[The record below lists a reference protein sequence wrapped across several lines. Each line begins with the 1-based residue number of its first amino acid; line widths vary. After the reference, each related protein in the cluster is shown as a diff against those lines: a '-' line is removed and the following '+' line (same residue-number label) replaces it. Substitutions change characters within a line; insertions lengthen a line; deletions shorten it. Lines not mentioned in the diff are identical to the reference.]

1 LSILKFRVFR
11 VRVTVKFER
20 FDSQIVRVVS
30 NISSIS
36 NCDRV
41 LADAYYIYHAYFKE
55 AKLINSWING

>member
-1 LSILKFRVFR
+1 MSNLKLRVFR

-41 LADAYYIYHAYFKE
+41 LADA
-55 AKLINSWING
+55 